1 MSRQLPTVVMCVMY
15 QKVRRARVC
24 TQRASGYDAVHVRLL
39 AWWLVLALFIGLA
52 HQAAEVRGLLG

>member
-1 MSRQLPTVVMCVMY
+1 MCVMY